1 MSAYEKDI
9 EELTK
14 RAKQKNPKADGLN
27 LGEKF
32 FVELLYLYIKQ
43 YRQKEIT
50 TEELTAKKNQLEQ
63 DYVNYRDFAKIFDI
77 HCEIRN
83 KQGELLIRAEKD
95 GCPICKELVKV
106 FDGRM

>member
-1 MSAYEKDI
+1 MYEKDI
-9 EELTK
+9 EELTA
-14 RAKQKNPKADGLN
+14 RAKKADPKSDGLN

-32 FVELLYLYIKQ
+32 FVELLHLYIGQ

-50 TEELTAKKNQLEQ
+50 AEELTAKKKLLER
-63 DYVNYRDFAKIFDI
+63 DYINYRDFAKIFEQ

-95 GCPICKELVKV
+95 GCPICKEIVKL
-106 FDGRM
+106 FDGRK